1 MKAHVPAVLFSL
13 GLSLGLALST
23 GANAQNPPAG
33 RDNPKPGSAK
43 AAAGVDTELS
53 DGVVRKVDRDARKLT
68 MRHGPIK
75 NLDMPEMSMVFR
87 VTDPKM
93 LEGLKPDTR
102 VRFKAD
108 RIDGQITVTHIEAA
122 G

>member
-1 MKAHVPAVLFSL
+1 MKAPISAFL
-13 GLSLGLALST
+13 LSLGLTLSIS
-23 GANAQNPPAG
+23 AHAQNPPAG
-33 RDNPKPGSAK
+33 RDSRPPSPPT
-43 AAAGVDTELS
+43 AAASVNSEMTE
-53 DGVVRKVDRDARKLT
+53 GVVRKVDRDAKKLT

-93 LEGLKPDTR
+93 LEGLKPDAK

-108 RIDGQITVTHIEAA
+108 RIEGQITVTHIEAA
-122 G
+122 S

>member
-1 MKAHVPAVLFSL
+1 MKVPALLFSL
-13 GLSLGLALST
+13 GFALSAS
-23 GANAQNPPAG
+23 ANAQNSPAG
-33 RDNPKPGSAK
+33 SGSRNPSP
-43 AAAGVDTELS
+43 AAAAPATTEMS
-53 DGVVRKVDRDARKLT
+53 EGVVRKVDRDAKKLT

-93 LEGLKPDTR
+93 LEGLKPDAK
-102 VRFKAD
+102 VRFRAD

-122 G
+122 S

>member
-1 MKAHVPAVLFSL
+1 MKVPVSVFLFSL
-13 GLSLGLALST
+13 GFALSVS
-23 GANAQNPPAG
+23 ANAQDSPAG
-33 RDNPKPGSAK
+33 RDSRNPSSVT
-43 AAAGVDTELS
+43 AAASVNAEMTE
-53 DGVVRKVDRDARKLT
+53 GVVRKVDRDVKKLT

-93 LEGLKPDTR
+93 LEGLKPDAK
-102 VRFKAD
+102 VRFRAD

-122 G
+122 S

>member
-1 MKAHVPAVLFSL
+1 MKVPVSALLFSL
-13 GLSLGLALST
+13 GFALSAS
-23 GANAQNPPAG
+23 ANAQNSPAG
-33 RDNPKPGSAK
+33 RDVHNPSP
-43 AAAGVDTELS
+43 AAAAPATTEMS
-53 DGVVRKVDRDARKLT
+53 EGVVRKVDRDAKKLT

-93 LEGLKPDTR
+93 LEGLKPDAK
-102 VRFKAD
+102 VRFRAD

-122 G
+122 S

>member
-1 MKAHVPAVLFSL
+1 MKAPVSAFL
-13 GLSLGLALST
+13 LSLALSVS
-23 GANAQNPPAG
+23 AHAQYPPAA
-33 RDNPKPGSAK
+33 RDTRTPSP
-43 AAAGVDTELS
+43 AAASAGASTELIE
-53 DGVVRKVDRDARKLT
+53 GVVRKVDRDAKKLT

-93 LEGLKPDTR
+93 LDGLKPDAK
-102 VRFKAD
+102 VRFTAD
-108 RIDGQITVTHIEAA
+108 RIEGQITVSHIEAA

>member
-1 MKAHVPAVLFSL
+1 MKAPVSAFL
-13 GLSLGLALST
+13 LSLGLAFNVS
-23 GANAQNPPAG
+23 AHAQNSPAG
-33 RDNPKPGSAK
+33 PDSRSPSPATAVASVN
-43 AAAGVDTELS
+43 TEMTE
-53 DGVVRKVDRDARKLT
+53 GVVRKVDRDAKKLT

-93 LEGLKPDTR
+93 LEGLKPDAK

-108 RIDGQITVTHIEAA
+108 RIDGQMTVTHLEAA
-122 G
+122 S